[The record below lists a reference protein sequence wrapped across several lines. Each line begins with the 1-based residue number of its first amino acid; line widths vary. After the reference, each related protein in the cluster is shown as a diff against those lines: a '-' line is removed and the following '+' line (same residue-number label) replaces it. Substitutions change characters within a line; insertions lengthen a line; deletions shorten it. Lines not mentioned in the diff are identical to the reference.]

1 MRTTEILRQSADS
14 LNETRLEPLAG
25 QTETLRQTEHQ
36 NAQALDA
43 TLEPLAQARAA
54 LTDETRQTLTEID
67 SKSREQIETFKQQ
80 IGNSA
85 RAWNNAAAEAKRAAD
100 SLNQAGQRMEWRH
113 YALAALT
120 G

>member
-1 MRTTEILRQSADS
+1 MRKTEILRQSADS
-14 LNETRLEPLAG
+14 LNETRLE
-25 QTETLRQTEHQ
+25 R
-36 NAQALDA
+36 
-43 TLEPLAQARAA
+43 LAQAMAA
-54 LTDETRQTLTEID
+54 LKDETRQTLTEID

-120 G
+120 GAVTA